1 MKVSTSSAFFM
12 SRTFFFLLPRG
23 PKHSPVQPAP
33 TFPLKF
39 YLPLVEDAISVNS
52 FLTQDK
58 FLGLFT
64 NLQVWLP
71 KFLQD
76 VY

>member
-1 MKVSTSSAFFM
+1 MKVLASCAFFM
-12 SRTFFFLLPRG
+12 SRTFFLLPRG
-23 PKHSPVQPAP
+23 PKHSPAQPAP

-39 YLPLVEDAISVNS
+39 YLPLVEDTISINS
-52 FLTQDK
+52 SLTKDK